1 MVYRRRR
8 EDEEDDDDFFGD
20 MFDSFGIDFDRFN
33 ERMRRMFGA
42 MAIIEC
48 QKFYVKIRSGHLN
61 IRRF

>member
-33 ERMRRMFGA
+33 ERMRL
-42 MAIIEC
+42 
-48 QKFYVKIRSGHLN
+48 YLLWKIPLFH
-61 IRRF
+61 